1 MLVCVHYNYAKE
13 ECGNTVNLLF
23 RDANSLAYI
32 YKFDFRN
39 YGNNFF
45 FLRKKSSI
53 MKQINDNWQSE
64 R

>member
-32 YKFDFRN
+32 YKFDSRN

-45 FLRKKSSI
+45 FYGKKV
-53 MKQINDNWQSE
+53 Q
-64 R
+64 